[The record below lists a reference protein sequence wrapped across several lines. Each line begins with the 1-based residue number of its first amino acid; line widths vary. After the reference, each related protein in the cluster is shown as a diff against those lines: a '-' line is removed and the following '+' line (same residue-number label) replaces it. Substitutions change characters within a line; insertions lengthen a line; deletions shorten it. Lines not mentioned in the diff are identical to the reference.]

1 MRIAYLTAG
10 AAGMYCGSCL
20 HDNTLA
26 AALVRLGVDIQL
38 IPTYTPIRTD
48 EDDVSLDRVFFGGI
62 NVYLQQKLGL
72 FRWLPPSW
80 DRILD
85 RPWLLRRATARST
98 AVDPKFLG
106 DLTISMLRGERGHQ
120 RKEVRRLCR
129 YLASDAK
136 PNLVV
141 LSNLLIGGCIP
152 TLQRT
157 LTAPVL
163 VTLQGDDAFLEHLPE
178 PYKARAFD
186 EIRRLVSNVD
196 GFLVHSRYYA
206 EFMAGYFGIPTDKL
220 HVVPLGIDTRGYAE
234 PENGTGTDRPDRSQ
248 GPENGTGTDRPD
260 RSQSH
265 FPAGRPPTIGYLA
278 RLAPEK
284 GLHVLVDAFLE
295 LRQRPGLKD
304 VRLRIAG
311 WLGEHQRPF
320 AESQFD
326 KLRMAGLDDAF
337 QYVGEVDRRGKLEF
351 LRSLDILSVPT
362 THREPKGLFVLE
374 SLAAGVPVVLPDH
387 GVFPELI
394 ASTGGGCL
402 VPPHDPLAL
411 AGAIADLL
419 GDEPRRR
426 QYAAAGRQAVQQ
438 HRHAEAMA
446 RATLDVFQKLG
457 GKAR

>member
-26 AALVRLGVDIQL
+26 GALTRLGVDIQL

-72 FRWLPPSW
+72 FRWLPPML

-98 AVDPKFLG
+98 AIDPRFLG
-106 DLTISMLRGERGHQ
+106 DLTVSMLRGEHGHQ

-129 YLASDAK
+129 YLASGAK

-141 LSNLLIGGCIP
+141 LTNMLIGGCIP
-152 TLQRT
+152 VLKRT
-157 LTAPVL
+157 LAAPVL
-163 VTLQGDDAFLEHLPE
+163 VTLQGDDAFLDHLPE
-178 PYKARAFD
+178 PYRTRAFE
-186 EIRRLVSNVD
+186 EIRRLVRDVD

-206 EFMAGYFGIPTDKL
+206 EFMAGYFEIPPEKL
-220 HVVPLGIDTRGYAE
+220 HVVPLGIDTRGLDQPENAA
-234 PENGTGTDRPDRSQ
+234 PENGTGIDLL
-248 GPENGTGTDRPD
+248 D

-265 FPAGRPPTIGYLA
+265 FQATRPPTIGYLA

-295 LRQRPGLKD
+295 LRRMSGMNHVQ
-304 VRLRIAG
+304 LRIAG
-311 WLGEHQRPF
+311 WLGEHNRPF
-320 AESQFD
+320 AESQFE
-326 KLRMAGLDDAF
+326 KLRAAGLGEAF
-337 QYVGEVDRRGKLEF
+337 QYVGEVDRQGKERF
-351 LRSLDILSVPT
+351 LRTLDILSVPT
-362 THREPKGLFVLE
+362 AHREPKGLFVLE
-374 SLAAGVPVVLPDH
+374 SLAAGVPVVLPNH
-387 GVFPELI
+387 GAFPELI

-402 VPPHDPLAL
+402 VPPHDPTAL

-419 GDEPRRR
+419 RDEPRRR
-426 QYAAAGRQAVQQ
+426 QYAAAGRQAVHE

-446 RATLDVFQKLG
+446 RATLEVFQKLG
-457 GKAR
+457 DMTR